1 LFAITLQ
8 LSARNVSRR
17 IASKRV
23 IFQML
28 NSQAETSKKYQNFIN
43 FLLMLIAALVGFP
56 QRTK

>member
-17 IASKRV
+17 IPSKRV